1 MNVEPVIQPL
11 PKPAKVECSVLDE
24 EEEENFDDGVDET
37 PIATPS
43 KRRSEDSD
51 DGDFCDSERH
61 NLLVTQFTPKNR
73 KIAESVTT
81 KMKSVAN
88 FPKVHTRPGLNIS
101 PNRKMIS
108 HFTQQPSVLSS
119 RKPSS

>member
-1 MNVEPVIQPL
+1 M
-11 PKPAKVECSVLDE
+11 LDE
-24 EEEENFDDGVDET
+24 EEEENFDDGVNET
-37 PIATPS
+37 PITTPS
-43 KRRSEDSD
+43 KSLRDESE

-88 FPKVHTRPGLNIS
+88 FP
-101 PNRKMIS
+101 
-108 HFTQQPSVLSS
+108 
-119 RKPSS
+119 

>member
-1 MNVEPVIQPL
+1 M
-11 PKPAKVECSVLDE
+11 LDE

-43 KRRSEDSD
+43 KSLRDESE

-88 FPKVHTRPGLNIS
+88 FP
-101 PNRKMIS
+101 
-108 HFTQQPSVLSS
+108 
-119 RKPSS
+119 

>member
-1 MNVEPVIQPL
+1 M
-11 PKPAKVECSVLDE
+11 LDE
-24 EEEENFDDGVDET
+24 DEEENFDDGVDET

-43 KRRSEDSD
+43 KGRPEDSE

-73 KIAESVTT
+73 KIAESVTS

-88 FPKVHTRPGLNIS
+88 FPKVQTRPGLNIS

-108 HFTQQPSVLSS
+108 HFTQQPTLLST